1 MSTLS
6 TEAQWLGITPK
17 CLILKRF
24 RIFKFPILTVCLL
37 FQLYVYLFSCLFAF
51 LSAVCLHFGQLFVY
65 FWVWHVDFRSGSAAN
80 ANIRA
85 SQLFNAR
92 GKKLVASQPLLS
104 ASKATQTSIG
114 SSTSTSMA
122 SIKRVQEN
130 QSSVTMVHQAPS
142 NGASSG
148 NSVSVATSES
158 NQKSV
163 KDRTLFQ
170 RLFQR

>member
-1 MSTLS
+1 MP
-6 TEAQWLGITPK
+6 W
-17 CLILKRF
+17 
-24 RIFKFPILTVCLL
+24 LL
-37 FQLYVYLFSCLFAF
+37 FTFFFIFLLFLISFSSPLWLLWHLFT
-51 LSAVCLHFGQLFVY
+51 FGQLFVY
-65 FWVWHVDFRSGSAAN
+65 FFVWHVDFRSGS

-92 GKKLVASQPLLS
+92 GKKLVASPTSLT

-130 QSSVTMVHQAPS
+130 QPVAVVAPS
-142 NGASSG
+142 NGAN
-148 NSVSVATSES
+148 NSVVNPSETS
-158 NQKSV
+158 QKV

>member
-1 MSTLS
+1 MASIL
-6 TEAQWLGITPK
+6 I
-17 CLILKRF
+17 CL
-24 RIFKFPILTVCLL
+24 
-37 FQLYVYLFSCLFAF
+37 Q
-51 LSAVCLHFGQLFVY
+51 FGQQFVY
-65 FWVWHVDFRSGSAAN
+65 FFVWHVDFRSGSAAN
-80 ANIRA
+80 GNIRA

-92 GKKLVASQPLLS
+92 GKKLVASPQPLMASS

-130 QSSVTMVHQAPS
+130 QVTMVQAPS
-142 NGASSG
+142 NGASAS

-158 NQKSV
+158 KSV